1 MKRGITPII
10 AIILLLMM
18 TVAVSGAMFYW
29 LSRVQGQTQG
39 AVESF
44 QSNLFTNIAS
54 EVSIIEAN
62 YNDTLEQLHIFLH
75 NTGNTQIT
83 LDNSTTYPTTDWI
96 LFDSDREA
104 YQRFEEVIDSL
115 LKNYK
120 FGPAVIM
127 TSRITNAHG
136 RSNNIMKLKKFIK
149 NLERIKNR
157 YGDDLEVTMA
167 DYIPVPKPVFL
178 SNKYFG
184 KKVVI
189 TDKE

>member
-96 LFDSDREA
+96 LFDSDRKSVCSTDWGSTTNSTPCYSGCGSTVELSVG
-104 YQRFEEVIDSL
+104 QIREIRLNLTNSPCDITSKVNGSVFSFIIDFS
-115 LKNYK
+115 
-120 FGPAVIM
+120 
-127 TSRITNAHG
+127 
-136 RSNNIMKLKKFIK
+136 
-149 NLERIKNR
+149 
-157 YGDDLEVTMA
+157 
-167 DYIPVPKPVFL
+167 
-178 SNKYFG
+178 G
-184 KKVVI
+184 KATTAGSFVK
-189 TDKE
+189 